1 MTVATASYLELLLAS
16 ETGVGDFDDPLVRA
30 RAEGAPPDRLAEL
43 ERERALALRV
53 REILIGHRRHQ
64 AELQLLNDT
73 AHDLAALHDLDA
85 ILQAISDRARR
96 LVDCDLAYI
105 SLSDRD
111 RGDSYIKAASGNI
124 SGQLRELRLPGGA
137 GVGGMVARTGAPYSV
152 LSYHEDKSIIHTAE
166 IDRTVS
172 AEKMCSLLGVPV
184 VLGRHVIGV
193 LLAAHREQRTFS
205 GRDVNALSMLAAHA
219 AVAIDNSRLLG
230 EARAAADDLR
240 VANATIRSHADD
252 LERSAAV
259 HERLTRLVLD
269 GKGVEDVVEAAAQ
282 SVGGG
287 GVALVNRDG
296 AVVTCAGDRTAVAG
310 RDLAEVARA
319 ARDAGH
325 TVVRG
330 TTCAVPMITESD
342 HLGTMILV
350 GATAIGDI
358 DRRTLEATALVA
370 SLVLVTRQRM
380 AETEAQVRGELLE
393 DLLSP
398 SPPRE
403 DLLRHR
409 ASLLGVDLDTRHV
422 VVVARADG
430 QGRDHHHAAAAA
442 LARRC
447 GGLATWR
454 KDEVVFLLPG
464 TDPGRRARAV
474 VRDLSTAARPITAGA
489 ASTEGFDRV
498 AEAYRE
504 ASDCAQAMLALG
516 RAGEGADAAELGA
529 VGVLFG
535 SKRDL
540 GSFIDAVLG
549 RLLDYDQERG
559 ADLVRT
565 LGAFCATGQSISNT
579 AQELHLHANTVA
591 QRLSRIGHLMGE
603 SWREPDRLLEVQI
616 ALRLLRISRPELLR

>member
-1 MTVATASYLELLLAS
+1 MTVAIGSYLELLLAS
-16 ETGVGDFDDPLVRA
+16 DPDVGDFDEPLVRA
-30 RAEGAPPDRLAEL
+30 RADGAPPDRLACL

-96 LVDCDLAYI
+96 LLECDVAYI

-124 SGQLRELRLPGGA
+124 SGLLRELRLPSGA

-152 LSYHEDKSIIHTAE
+152 LSYHDDKSIIHTAE
-166 IDRTVS
+166 IDRTVR
-172 AEKMCSLLGVPV
+172 AEKMVSLLGVPV
-184 VLGRHVIGV
+184 VLGQHVIGV

-205 GRDVNALSMLAAHA
+205 GRDVGALSMLAAHA

-230 EARAAADDLR
+230 EARAAANELR
-240 VANATIRSHADD
+240 VANTTIRSHAEA
-252 LERSAAV
+252 LERSAAL

-269 GKGVEDVVEAAAQ
+269 GKGVNEVVQAAAH
-282 SVGGG
+282 SVGVG

-296 AVVTCAGDRTAVAG
+296 TVVTREGDAAAVEAA
-310 RDLAEVARA
+310 DLVALARA
-319 ARDAGH
+319 AREAGY
-325 TVVRG
+325 TVVG
-330 TTCAVPMITESD
+330 DTTCAVPMITESD
-342 HLGTMILV
+342 YLGTMVLV
-350 GATAIGDI
+350 GETAIGDI

-370 SLVLVTRQRM
+370 SLVLVTRQRL

-398 SPPRE
+398 SPGRD

-409 ASLLGVDLDTRHV
+409 ASLLGVDLDARHV
-422 VVVARADG
+422 VVVARVCG
-430 QGRDHHHAAAAA
+430 GGRERYHSAAAT
-442 LARRC
+442 LARRG
-447 GGLATWR
+447 GGLATCR
-454 KDEVVFLLPG
+454 KDEVVLLLPG
-464 TDPGRRARAV
+464 AEPGRQARVAS
-474 VRDLSTAARPITAGA
+474 RELSTATRPVTAGA
-489 ASTEGFDRV
+489 AAVESIERV

-504 ASDCAQAMLALG
+504 AADCAQAMLALD
-516 RAGEGADAAELGA
+516 RVGEGADTSELGA

-535 SKRDL
+535 SRRDL
-540 GSFIDAVLG
+540 GSFVDSVLG
-549 RLLDYDQERG
+549 CLIDYDKTRG

-565 LGAFCATGQSISNT
+565 LSAYCASGQSVSTT
-579 AQELHLHANTVA
+579 AQELHLHANTIA
-591 QRLSRIGHLMGE
+591 QRLSRIGRLLGGT
-603 SWREPDRLLEVQI
+603 WREPGRLLEVQI
-616 ALRLLRISRPELLR
+616 ALQLLRISRPELVR

>member
-1 MTVATASYLELLLAS
+1 MTVAIASFLELLLAS
-16 ETGVGDFDDPLVRA
+16 DTEVGDFDEPLARA
-30 RAEGAPPDRLAEL
+30 RAAGASPERLAEL

-96 LVDCDLAYI
+96 LLDCDLAYI
-105 SLSDRD
+105 SLSDTD

-124 SGQLRELRLPGGA
+124 SGRLRELRLPSGA

-152 LSYHEDKSIIHTAE
+152 LSYHEDKSIIHTDE
-166 IDRTVS
+166 IDRTVR
-172 AEKMCSLLGVPV
+172 AEKMVSLLGVPV

-230 EARAAADDLR
+230 EARAAADELR
-240 VANATIRSHADD
+240 VANATTRSHAED

-259 HERLTRLVLD
+259 HERLTRLVVA
-269 GKGVEDVVEAAAQ
+269 GKGVEDVVQAAAH
-282 SVGGG
+282 SVGVG
-287 GVALVNRDG
+287 GVVLVGRDG
-296 AVVTCAGDRTAVAG
+296 AVVTRAGDDAAG
-310 RDLAEVARA
+310 EGIDLGAVARA
-319 ARDAGH
+319 AREAGC
-325 TVVRG
+325 TVVG
-330 TTCAVPMITESD
+330 DTTCAVPMITESD
-342 HLGTMILV
+342 YLGTMVLLGTSAV
-350 GATAIGDI
+350 GDI

-398 SPPRE
+398 SPRPD

-409 ASLLGVDLDTRHV
+409 AALLGVDLDGRHV
-422 VVVARADG
+422 VVVARTCG
-430 QGRDHHHAAAAA
+430 GGRDRYHAAAAA
-442 LARRC
+442 LARRG
-447 GGLATWR
+447 GGLATCR
-454 KDEVVFLLPG
+454 KDEVVLLLPG
-464 TDPGRRARAV
+464 AEPGRQARAV
-474 VRDLSTAARPITAGA
+474 SRGLSTASRPVTAGGA
-489 ASTEGFDRV
+489 AVEGIDRV

-504 ASDCAQAMLALG
+504 AADCAQAMLALG
-516 RAGEGADAAELGA
+516 RAGEGADAADLGA

-535 SKRDL
+535 SRRDL
-540 GSFIDAVLG
+540 GSFVDSVLG
-549 RLLDYDQERG
+549 CLIDYDETRG
-559 ADLVRT
+559 AELVRT
-565 LGAFCATGQSISNT
+565 LAAFCASGQNMSTT
-579 AQELHLHANTVA
+579 AQELHLHANTIA
-591 QRLSRIGHLMGE
+591 QRLSRIGQLLGE

-616 ALRLLRISRPELLR
+616 ALRLLRISRPELVR